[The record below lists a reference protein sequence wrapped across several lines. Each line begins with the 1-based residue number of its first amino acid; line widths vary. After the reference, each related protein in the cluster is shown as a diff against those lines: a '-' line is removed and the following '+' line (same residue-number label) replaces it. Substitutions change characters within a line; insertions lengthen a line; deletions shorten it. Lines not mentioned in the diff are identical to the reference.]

1 MLRLTDVAF
10 LASSRQ
16 DLRQQK
22 DGDSLCCAGQDGNP
36 HVAEVRPCPGEC
48 APRLEVRCPLMLVSG
63 WPRALYCRLSHPY
76 PCWFSV
82 YPVLSNTEKRGY
94 RHLLSLNGLSAAHS
108 LRSEPFHR
116 CFRGGT
122 KAKKGGL
129 GGALSPWQSRPS
141 PGHPRPQHPVDSQR
155 KCRRICT
162 FVMVAGDPTAT
173 IWC

>member
-1 MLRLTDVAF
+1 MCYTSPMWHFWQVQGRTS
-10 LASSRQ
+10 ASKKMATRFAALVGTGIPTCRGPPVSR
-16 DLRQQK
+16 R
-22 DGDSLCCAGQDGNP
+22 
-36 HVAEVRPCPGEC
+36 VRPAVGGAVSSDVSIGLAESVVLSFEP
-48 APRLEVRCPLMLVSG
+48 PVSLLVFCV
-63 WPRALYCRLSHPY
+63 L
-76 PCWFSV
+76 
-82 YPVLSNTEKRGY
+82 VLSNTEKRGY

-141 PGHPRPQHPVDSQR
+141 PGHPHPQHPVDSQR